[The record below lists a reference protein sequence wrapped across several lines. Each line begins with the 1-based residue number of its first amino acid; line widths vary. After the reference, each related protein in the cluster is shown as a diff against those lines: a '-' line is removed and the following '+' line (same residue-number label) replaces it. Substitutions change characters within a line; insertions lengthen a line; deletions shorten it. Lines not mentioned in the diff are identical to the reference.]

1 MDVQTVWLESV
12 KECASAHLSSK
23 RHRWTD
29 GSVVVESDFY
39 SVRLRFKRLFAD
51 PAIFE
56 DQKNA
61 VRRFLVSPRLASN
74 QIAIYQITDDIS
86 PSDSVGKSLDIAGTA
101 RYVHHGRVVRSEYL
115 ENANVTLE
123 YADFGSGLSPT
134 DHQRLWKRQKWGRMN
149 FDLEGFHHE
158 HLKIE
163 IPAVPE
169 LYEMLRTRADPPTL
183 VDVELPEL
191 PDNFFRSA
199 LGYLATRLKQ
209 RAESEHQAI
218 DIYVARDL
226 LPEEKTALEKRLT
239 RPSTRSTIYIMLSKA
254 EGTARL

>member
-1 MDVQTVWLESV
+1 M
-12 KECASAHLSSK
+12 
-23 RHRWTD
+23 
-29 GSVVVESDFY
+29 VESDFY
-39 SVRLRFKRLFAD
+39 RVRLRFKRLFAD

-56 DQKNA
+56 DPKNA
-61 VRRFLVSPRLASN
+61 VRRFLKFPHLASN

-86 PSDSVGKSLDIAGTA
+86 PSDNVGKSPDIAGTA
-101 RYVHHGRVVRSEYL
+101 RYIHRGRVVRSEYL

-149 FDLEGFHHE
+149 YDLEEFHHE

-169 LYEMLRTRADPPTL
+169 LYEMLRARADPTAL

-199 LGYLATRLKQ
+199 VSYLETRLKQ
-209 RAESEHQAI
+209 LAELEHKTI
-218 DIYVARDL
+218 DVYVARDL
-226 LPEEKTALEKRLT
+226 LAEEKAALEKRLT
-239 RPSTRSTIYIMLSKA
+239 RPSTQSTIYIMLSKG
-254 EGTARL
+254 EGTAQL